1 MLQNYKPENKELADL
16 AKKYKEPLMQVEK
29 LMIPGFSNEDFYLM
43 FKTCYAQ
50 FWKDLENV
58 YHHCKNS
65 DRVWV
70 EKGKD
75 PVYNCPEPQ
84 EFLERL
90 SRMYI
95 ERTRERL
102 EQGGEYLSDDDRKGI
117 IAELSLAGKS
127 EIERKKSKRKQDIY
141 EYLASD
147 VFVSH
152 NLEDDDAFLTQ
163 LQNTVLNKFYTFLN
177 TGSLTGSGATWQD
190 ALAKAQ
196 GLVLNK
202 FATMQKDVTAVVGF
216 ANILDAFDYL
226 GSADITIQTQFG
238 LTYIKDFLG
247 YSTLFLLPSNRI
259 ARNTVIATPVE
270 NIDLYYID
278 PSDSEFARL
287 GLEYTTQ
294 GETNLIGFHAQ
305 GNYHTAVGESYA
317 LMGMA
322 LWAEYLD
329 GIAVVSIDGAG
340 GATGATGATGA

>member
-16 AKKYKEPLMQVEK
+16 AKKYKEPLRQVEK

-141 EYLASD
+141 EYMASD
-147 VFVSH
+147 IFLSH
-152 NLEDDDAFLTQ
+152 NLEDDDAFLSQLSQILKGEGLTVYMHNRSSLYSLRKNAIPKNYKKIISRVRACRSFLFIPRQDDPSNGVGYWLLGVCTAIHKPIVILSKDSTDKQPFLALYNWAHIENGCLVVKDKDGCKPFKGFLDDFISSQNHFRRQ
-163 LQNTVLNKFYTFLN
+163 LQ
-177 TGSLTGSGATWQD
+177 
-190 ALAKAQ
+190 
-196 GLVLNK
+196 
-202 FATMQKDVTAVVGF
+202 QKHNVVRVQI
-216 ANILDAFDYL
+216 N
-226 GSADITIQTQFG
+226 
-238 LTYIKDFLG
+238 
-247 YSTLFLLPSNRI
+247 N
-259 ARNTVIATPVE
+259 
-270 NIDLYYID
+270 
-278 PSDSEFARL
+278 
-287 GLEYTTQ
+287 
-294 GETNLIGFHAQ
+294 
-305 GNYHTAVGESYA
+305 
-317 LMGMA
+317 
-322 LWAEYLD
+322 
-329 GIAVVSIDGAG
+329 
-340 GATGATGATGA
+340 

>member
-16 AKKYKEPLMQVEK
+16 AKKYKEPLRQVEK
-29 LMIPGFSNEDFYLM
+29 LMIPGFSNEDFYLI

-152 NLEDDDAFLTQ
+152 NLEDDDAFLSQLSQILNGEGLTVYIHNRSSLYSLRKNAIPKNYKKIISRVRACRSFLFIPRQDDPSNGVAYWLLGVCTAIHKPIVILSKDSTDKQPFLALYNWAHIENGSLVVKDKDGCKPFKGFLDDFISSQNRFKKQ
-163 LQNTVLNKFYTFLN
+163 LQ
-177 TGSLTGSGATWQD
+177 
-190 ALAKAQ
+190 
-196 GLVLNK
+196 
-202 FATMQKDVTAVVGF
+202 QKHNAV
-216 ANILDAFDYL
+216 
-226 GSADITIQTQFG
+226 
-238 LTYIKDFLG
+238 
-247 YSTLFLLPSNRI
+247 RI
-259 ARNTVIATPVE
+259 R
-270 NIDLYYID
+270 
-278 PSDSEFARL
+278 
-287 GLEYTTQ
+287 
-294 GETNLIGFHAQ
+294 
-305 GNYHTAVGESYA
+305 
-317 LMGMA
+317 
-322 LWAEYLD
+322 
-329 GIAVVSIDGAG
+329 
-340 GATGATGATGA
+340 